1 MGEPADARRFR
12 ANLQDEIDST
22 ATYEALAGMATQP
35 EIAEVYQHLADEERR
50 HADLWRTKLR
60 EAGADPA
67 SFPTQPGWRTRL
79 LIALARRFGPGLI
92 LPTLMERE
100 QTDSGKY
107 DEQPEATA
115 AGLPGTERSHA
126 RIFAAIAGS
135 SGGALEGRAVARLEG
150 RRHCAGGNAL
160 RAAVLGANDG
170 LVSNASLVMGVAG
183 ANLAATSILLTGL
196 SGLLAGSLSMALGEW
211 LSVQSARELNRNQI
225 ALEAEELEAF
235 PEEEA
240 NELELIYRAK
250 GIPADQAKAM
260 AERIV
265 SDRSSA
271 LDTLAR
277 EELGIDPEE
286 LGGGDHLVRAFRGRG
301 YLPGRPVFR
310 SERLDGGR
318 RERGAERD
326 RPLRPRRAHHRDD
339 RPQRLVLR
347 RPPGRHRHRRR
358 RHHLHRRQADRR
370 RHRMMPVSRGASVG
384 EAERRDCRAC
394 QHDR

>member
-150 RRHCAGGNAL
+150 RRHRAGGNAL

-286 LGGGDHLVRAFRGRG
+286 LGGSAWEAAITSFVLFAVGAIFPVAPYFVLSGWTAVAVSVALSVIALFVLGALITVMTGRNAW
-301 YLPGRPVFR
+301 F
-310 SERLDGGR
+310 SGGR
-318 RERGAERD
+318 QVVIGIVAAAITFIVGKLIGA
-326 RPLRPRRAHHRDD
+326 AI
-339 RPQRLVLR
+339 
-347 RPPGRHRHRRR
+347 G
-358 RHHLHRRQADRR
+358 
-370 RHRMMPVSRGASVG
+370 
-384 EAERRDCRAC
+384 
-394 QHDR
+394 